1 MKELFSDAA
10 ECRAT
15 ALHITS
21 HHITSENLKAS
32 LKPPLFY
39 LNEAFFISKFEAR
52 SSDHLCRLAS
62 CAARRLSRRR
72 KAVLAA
78 RRFRCKPLFW
88 DSAVGTTTSCYFRP
102 SRNVCMSVSRW
113 TNFFQDEQTCR
124 TKLKMCLVRSI
135 SLLNSYHEEL

>member
-10 ECRAT
+10 ECRAI

-21 HHITSENLKAS
+21 HHIGEFGGQSQATTFLSEQSFFLYQNSKI
-32 LKPPLFY
+32 
-39 LNEAFFISKFEAR
+39 EAQII
-52 SSDHLCRLAS
+52 

-78 RRFRCKPLFW
+78 SRFRCKPLFW
-88 DSAVGTTTSCYFRP
+88 DSAVRNTTSCYFRP

-113 TNFFQDEQTCR
+113 TNFFRDEQTCR
-124 TKLKMCLVRSI
+124 AMLKMCLITSI
-135 SLLNSYHEEL
+135 SFLNSSHEEL